1 MPAAL
6 RTCVFF
12 FLLITQVMASGTAL
26 EVEIDGE
33 VRLSPDTIVLGS
45 AYHDIRFLLPADSLA
60 AYHFRLKGLEKEWQ
74 SSAYPL
80 IRYTGLG
87 GGTYIFEGKV
97 VRAGRELSTY
107 TVFLE
112 IRENFWEKWWFW
124 VFIAAVLTSGAAL
137 ALYFWSLYDFRQRL
151 KMLEMRQRIAA
162 DLHDEVGANLSS
174 ITFIIE
180 LLHKQFSGKT
190 DQVGLLL
197 EKIRRNSQESASLI
211 SDTIWA
217 LNPEYDNIEKLSE
230 KMKNFASG
238 ILAARDIS
246 FDFHIQPG
254 FNPTLSISQRR
265 DLYLIF
271 KEVINNAARHSEASN
286 LSMSML
292 QNTQQIEVIISDDGI
307 GFDPGTEHEGNGLK
321 NYRQRAKTGHVAVV
335 VDSLPGKGTTVII
348 TAFTANHYN

>member
-1 MPAAL
+1 MPAAS
-6 RTCVFF
+6 RICIFF
-12 FLLITQVMASGTAL
+12 FLLLTRATASGTAL
-26 EVEIDGE
+26 EVEIDGK
-33 VRLSPDTIVLGS
+33 VRISPDTIVLGS

-60 AYHFRLKGLEKEWQ
+60 VYRFRLKGLEKEWQ
-74 SSAYPL
+74 SSVYPL

-87 GGTYIFEGKV
+87 GGTYTFEGKAI
-97 VRAGRELSTY
+97 RDGRELSTY
-107 TVFLE
+107 SVFLE

-124 VFIAAVLTSGAAL
+124 VFIAAILTSAAAL

-180 LLHKQFSGKT
+180 LLHKQLSGKA
-190 DQVGLLL
+190 DHVGLLL

-217 LNPEYDNIEKLSE
+217 LNPEYDNVEKLSE
-230 KMKNFASG
+230 KMKSFASG

-254 FNPTLSISQRR
+254 FNPTLSIGQRR

-271 KEVINNAARHSEASN
+271 KEAINNAARHSEAGS
-286 LSMSML
+286 LTVRML
-292 QNTQQIEVIISDDGI
+292 EKAQQIEVTISDDGI
-307 GFDPGTEHEGNGLK
+307 GFDPGTEYEGNGLK
-321 NYRQRAKTGHVAVV
+321 NYRQRAKTGHVTVAVE
-335 VDSLPGKGTTVII
+335 SAPGKGTTVVIR
-348 TAFTANHYN
+348 AGLANHYN

>member
-1 MPAAL
+1 M
-6 RTCVFF
+6 
-12 FLLITQVMASGTAL
+12 ITRVTASGMDL

-33 VRLSPDTIVLGS
+33 VRLSPDTVVLGS
-45 AYHDIRFLLPADSLA
+45 AYHDIRFLLPPDSLA
-60 AYHFRLKGLEKEWQ
+60 VYHFRLKGLEKEWQ

-80 IRYTGLG
+80 IRYTGLRG
-87 GGTYIFEGKV
+87 GAYTFEGKV
-97 VRAGRELSTY
+97 IRAGRELSAY

-124 VFIAAVLTSGAAL
+124 VFIAAILTSAAAL

-180 LLHKQFSGKT
+180 LLHKQLSGKA
-190 DQVGLLL
+190 DHIGLLL

-217 LNPEYDNIEKLSE
+217 LNPEYDSIEKLSE

-238 ILAARDIS
+238 ILAARDIG

-254 FNPTLSISQRR
+254 FNPALSISQRR
-265 DLYLIF
+265 DLYLLF
-271 KEVINNAARHSEASN
+271 KEVINNAARHSEASHLTVN
-286 LSMSML
+286 IFESG
-292 QNTQQIEVIISDDGI
+292 QQIEVIISDDGI
-307 GFDPGTEHEGNGLK
+307 GFDPETEYEGNGLK
-321 NYRQRAKTGHVAVV
+321 NYRQRAKTGHVAVAV
-335 VDSLPGKGTTVII
+335 NSAPGKGTTVVIRAGI
-348 TAFTANHYN
+348 ANHYN